1 MINLKDIAEASHV
14 SVITVS
20 RALNQPDKLKP
31 ETRKRIE
38 KVMRSMAYI
47 PNMAAKNLVAKRSGV
62 IDIYIPEYID
72 LSNPFMMYFIVGV
85 SEVLSEHMCSFL
97 VKRSW
102 AKEHSCDGYIVTGL
116 YTNEIDDFYSR
127 AKAMDR
133 RVVLFGHT
141 DIEEVDWYDVDN
153 VLGGEMAIAYLL
165 QNNHRKIAMINT
177 DENKDYTIDRHTG
190 YVKALQKAGLEVDP
204 RFVITAPNTLN
215 GGKAAAKELLSRGKF
230 TAIFCAADPLAV
242 GAINGINE
250 AGLRVPGDISII
262 GFDGLGQQFLS
273 EPHITSIRQ
282 PVAEVGKILAETL
295 INRIKGNKNRT
306 TGSLQPEL
314 LLGKSV
320 RKIELSPHGK
330 GKHA

>member
-1 MINLKDIAEASHV
+1 MTKLKDIAEASHV

-20 RALNQPDKLKP
+20 RAINQPEKLKA

-38 KVMRSMAYI
+38 EIMTSMAYI
-47 PNMAAKNLVAKRSGV
+47 PNMAAKNLAAKRSGI

-72 LSNPFMMYFIVGV
+72 LGNPFMMHFIVGV
-85 SEVLSEHMCSFL
+85 SEVLSDHMYSFL

-102 AKEHSCDGYIVTGL
+102 AKEHSCDGYVVTGL
-116 YTNEIDDFYSR
+116 FTDEIDEFYSR
-127 AKAMDR
+127 AKVKNR
-133 RVVLFGHT
+133 PVVLFGHT

-153 VLGGEMAIAYLL
+153 VLGGEMAVDYLI

-177 DENKDYTIDRHTG
+177 DENKDYTLDRYTG
-190 YVKALQKAGLEVDP
+190 YAKALQKAGIGVDP
-204 RFVITAPNTLN
+204 RFVIKAPNTLN
-215 GGKAAAKELLSRGKF
+215 GGKSAVKELFARGNF

-242 GAINGINE
+242 GAVNAIIE
-250 AGLRVPGDISII
+250 AGLRVPEDISII

-273 EPHITSIRQ
+273 DPHITSIRQ

-295 INRIKGNKNRT
+295 INRIKGNTNRT
-306 TGSLQPEL
+306 SGYMPPEL

-320 RKIELSPHGK
+320 KNKADE
-330 GKHA
+330 